1 LLELLPTD
9 FSYFLFA
16 LLLFATGLSMS
27 MFGSPNRAGVMNSLP
42 PEHRGAGSGMNTTF
56 QNSAQVLSIGIFF
69 TLLIVG
75 LSSSLP
81 ESLYHGLVAHGVPLS
96 VAAHVSHLPPV
107 STLFA
112 AFLGY
117 NPVQHLVGQS
127 VLSHLSSSQQA
138 VLLGHGFFPR
148 LITVPFRAGLHA
160 ALDFAIGASLLAA
173 LASWSRGSHSASSPA
188 AVDSA
193 QVAVGP
199 TLGQPYNGGQ
209 NGLDDGERAEAV
221 SGTRK

>member
-1 LLELLPTD
+1 
-9 FSYFLFA
+9 
-16 LLLFATGLSMS
+16 
-27 MFGSPNRAGVMNSLP
+27 
-42 PEHRGAGSGMNTTF
+42 
-56 QNSAQVLSIGIFF
+56 
-69 TLLIVG
+69 
-75 LSSSLP
+75 
-81 ESLYHGLVAHGVPLS
+81 
-96 VAAHVSHLPPV
+96 LPPV

-138 VLLGHGFFPR
+138 VLIGRGFFPK

-173 LASWSRGSHSASSPA
+173 LASWSRGRHTVSSPLA
-188 AVDSA
+188 LENA
-193 QVAVGP
+193 QVPAGTTP
-199 TLGQPYNGGQ
+199 LAPSGAGQ
-209 NGLDDGERAEAV
+209 DDIDDRDRAEAV